1 MATVFWNNTGVILV
15 DLLDRDDTLP
25 AGCYSIT
32 LERLRQVNGLIKA
45 SLLNQDVSTFHGKT
59 NPYPA
64 KLPT

>member
-1 MATVFWNNTGVILV
+1 MATVFWENTGVILV
-15 DLLDRDDTLP
+15 DLLDSGDTLP

-32 LERLRQVNGLIKA
+32 LERLRQVNHLIKA
-45 SLLNQDVSTFHGKT
+45 GLLNQDVGIFHDKT